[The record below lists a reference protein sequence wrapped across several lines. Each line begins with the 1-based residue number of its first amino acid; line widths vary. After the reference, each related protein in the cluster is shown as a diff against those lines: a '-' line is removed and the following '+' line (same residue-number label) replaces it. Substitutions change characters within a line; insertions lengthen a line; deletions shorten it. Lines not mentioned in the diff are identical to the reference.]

1 MIMCQC
7 LPGAF
12 RSIQS
17 ASGKIANHMKIQMIG
32 FLSILAVLLGAQPAS
47 AQGSLPIALQ
57 QVSDQNGKPIV
68 GALLYF
74 YQVGT
79 VATRQDSFQDTGLTN
94 ANQWPLPSD
103 AYGRIP
109 MFYVASGSIHVRLT
123 DPGGLVIFDYPNM
136 LVIGPAGAGG
146 GGGSV
151 DPTSIASTGD
161 VKFRI
166 SAETLTGWVR
176 MNGNTIGNAVSGATE
191 RANTDTQALF
201 IYLWN
206 LGPFPVSGGRG
217 ASGLADFNANKTI
230 TTIDMRGL
238 APHGL
243 DTMGAAAPAGRLT
256 GALFGPPYNGNSN
269 TFASTGGEASHT
281 ITQAQ
286 LPAVSQTWTQT
297 GGSGTANWTQ
307 TGTGTAV
314 FHGNAGSGPLTDNAG
329 TTINNPLAQNQFIA
343 FGITIGG
350 PINAGQASGGKVTI
364 TPTGSVDT
372 VSVAGT
378 VGITGVTVTGT
389 VSGFGSG
396 AAMNVMNPFI
406 LGTYYI
412 KL

>member
-1 MIMCQC
+1 
-7 LPGAF
+7 
-12 RSIQS
+12 
-17 ASGKIANHMKIQMIG
+17 
-32 FLSILAVLLGAQPAS
+32 
-47 AQGSLPIALQ
+47 
-57 QVSDQNGKPIV
+57 
-68 GALLYF
+68 LLYF

-136 LVIGPAGAGG
+136 LVIGPSGGGG

-151 DPTSIASTGD
+151 DPTSILSTGD

-191 RANTDTQALF
+191 RANADTQALF

-206 LGPFPVSGGRG
+206 LGNGLSSGGRG
-217 ASGLADFNANKTI
+217 ASGLADFNANKAI
-230 TTIDMRGL
+230 FLFDMRGNSL
-238 APHGL
+238 VGL
-243 DTMGAAAPAGRLT
+243 DTMGTSAAGRLN
-256 GALFGPPYNGNSN
+256 GALFNFGN
-269 TFASTGGEASHT
+269 ASTPASVGGEATHT

-286 LPAVSQTWTQT
+286 LPAVSPTWTQS
-297 GGSGTANWTQ
+297 GGSGTATFAQ
-307 TGTGTAV
+307 TGSGSATFTGI
-314 FHGNAGSGPLTDNAG
+314 AGSGPLTDNAG
-329 TTINNPLAQNQFIA
+329 TTINNPIAQNQFISY
-343 FGITIGG
+343 GITVGG
-350 PINAGQASGGKVTI
+350 PINAGQAGGGKVTI
-364 TPTGSVDT
+364 TPTGT
-372 VSVAGT
+372 VTNVT
-378 VGITGVTVTGT
+378 GITGTVNVTGVT
-389 VSGFGSG
+389 ITGTISGLGSG

>member
-1 MIMCQC
+1 MKKNIM
-7 LPGAF
+7 GALCALALLF
-12 RSIQS
+12 
-17 ASGKIANHMKIQMIG
+17 G
-32 FLSILAVLLGAQPAS
+32 FAVPVS

-57 QVSDQNGKPIV
+57 QVSDMNGHPIV

-136 LVIGPAGAGG
+136 LVIGPSGGG
-146 GGGSV
+146 GGGSGTV

-161 VKFRI
+161 VKFRPSSEI
-166 SAETLTGWVR
+166 LPGWVR
-176 MNGNTIGNAVSGATE
+176 MNGNTIGNSVSGATE
-191 RANTDTQALF
+191 RANADTQALF
-201 IYLWN
+201 IYLWG
-206 LGPFPVSGGRG
+206 LGLTPSGGRG
-217 ASGLADFNANKTI
+217 ANGLADFNANKTI
-230 TTIDMRGL
+230 ATIDMRGMT
-238 APHGL
+238 PVGL
-243 DTMGAAAPAGRLT
+243 DTMGAAAAGRLN
-256 GALFGPPYNGNSN
+256 GALFASGNSS
-269 TFASTGGEASHT
+269 TPLSTGGEATHT

-286 LPAVSQTWTQT
+286 LPAITPTWTQTGGSGTATWNQT

-307 TGTGTAV
+307 TGTGTAA

-329 TTINNPLAQNQFIA
+329 TTINNPIAQNQFIA
-343 FGITIGG
+343 YGITIGG
-350 PINAGQASGGKVTI
+350 TINAGQAGGGKVTI

-378 VGITGVTVTGT
+378 VGITGVSVTGNT
-389 VSGFGSG
+389 NITGISVTGNVTGFGSG
-396 AAMNVMNPFI
+396 AVMNVMNPFI
-406 LGTYYI
+406 LGSFYL